1 MARAGRYVAPPAAP
15 PRVARARLASTPSA
29 PRKISPARAAL
40 LREYIGR
47 KVRKEFEDPE
57 LEGVKQMYGGE
68 VIGRSPGARATIA
81 RSVGALG
88 KNRAPLR
95 YEEKSKWFMV
105 LYDDGDKEDMT
116 LAELN
121 KHLLPEHT
129 TLRARY
135 DEDQASP
142 PGSPFSDRTMTDAE
156 ALMQL
161 RDTVPEPRSARADPP
176 SELSNDHPASRPRT
190 YSEQTD
196 EPAEKFIGSHEALF
210 SLGIIID
217 GNSNVGYVVSC
228 LPREGERF

>member
-1 MARAGRYVAPPAAP
+1 MCTTRLEKSTSPTPFLAPSSAGAIPAWSDVAAP
-15 PRVARARLASTPSA
+15 LITSKTLTMLFSSASASEVAGKAAAR
-29 PRKISPARAAL
+29 R
-40 LREYIGR
+40 G
-47 KVRKEFEDPE
+47 
-57 LEGVKQMYGGE
+57 
-68 VIGRSPGARATIA
+68 PGARATIA

-88 KNRAPLR
+88 KIRAPLR

-105 LYDDGDKEDMT
+105 LYDDGDKEEMT

-135 DEDQASP
+135 DEDQAPP

-176 SELSNDHPASRPRT
+176 PRASLWFVQTIRSTTAPVLHAPRDRSAKSFNGTEWCGVRRRDSPLSRAND
-190 YSEQTD
+190 D
-196 EPAEKFIGSHEALF
+196 
-210 SLGIIID
+210 
-217 GNSNVGYVVSC
+217 V
-228 LPREGERF
+228 LPNLA